1 MDELGENAGATVLIS
16 TGAEEDGS
24 PIVMLS
30 GELDSSNI
38 DQLREAV
45 ASILAL
51 RPKRMIFDL
60 GQLRF
65 MDSAGISVLVGIAAE
80 LEAVQI
86 RDPTPIVRR
95 LIEVTG
101 LSGVLTVAP

>member
-1 MDELGENAGATVLIS
+1 MDELDEDVGATVLIT
-16 TGAEEDGS
+16 TGADEDGS
-24 PIVMLS
+24 PIVVLS

-38 DQLREAV
+38 DQLTEAL

-51 RPKRMIFDL
+51 RPKRLIFDL
-60 GQLRF
+60 SELRF
-65 MDSAGISVLVGIAAE
+65 MDSAGISVLVGIAAQI
-80 LEAVQI
+80 EALQI

-101 LSGVLTVAP
+101 LSGVLQVAP

>member
-1 MDELGENAGATVLIS
+1 MDELDEDVGATVLIT
-16 TGAEEDGS
+16 TGADEDGS
-24 PIVMLS
+24 PIVILG

-38 DQLREAV
+38 DQLTEAV

-51 RPKRMIFDL
+51 RPKRLIFDL
-60 GQLRF
+60 SELRF
-65 MDSAGISVLVGIAAE
+65 MDSAGISVLVGIAAQI
-80 LEAVQI
+80 EALQI

-101 LSGVLTVAP
+101 LSGVLPVAP